1 MFKAIITLNREGRHK
16 FKKTTLDRERERGQ
30 GKRERER
37 QRDRGT
43 ERQRDRRTEGRRD
56 RGRQSAITITSISKV
71 DMKA

>member
-16 FKKTTLDRERERGQ
+16 FKKTTLDREGGGQ